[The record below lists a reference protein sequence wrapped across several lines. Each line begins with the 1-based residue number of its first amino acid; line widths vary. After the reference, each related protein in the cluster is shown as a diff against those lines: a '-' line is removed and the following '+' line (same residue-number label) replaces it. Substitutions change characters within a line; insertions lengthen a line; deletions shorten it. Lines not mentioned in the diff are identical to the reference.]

1 MTTPAELTAPAS
13 EADPVTRIELDIGG
27 MTCASCASRIEKKL
41 NKIDGA
47 HAIVNYAT
55 DRAIVTGL
63 PASSTGELVATV
75 KKTGYAATPVADAD
89 DPDNTNRPDRARM
102 LLRRLVVAALLTLP
116 LGDLAIVLALVPS
129 LRFPGWQW
137 ACVAVATPVVGW
149 CAWPFHRATIRNL
162 RHGAFSMDTLVSLG
176 VLAAYGWSIISV
188 SLGLDDKPGYW
199 LGWGRTPPGA
209 DSIYLEVAAAV
220 TTFLLA
226 GRYFEARARRSAGD
240 VLGALNELA
249 ATTVRLVT
257 DGREQVVG
265 IDQLRAGQQFS
276 VRPGETIAADGQ
288 IVDGY
293 SSVDTSMM
301 TGEPVPAEL
310 GPGDRVLGGTI
321 VADGRL
327 VVEATRVGGK
337 TQLSQMAQLAEQA
350 QARKAQVQQLVDR
363 VVSVFVPVVLG
374 IAVVTL
380 LGWLLAGGTGREA
393 FNAAVSVL
401 IIACPCA
408 LGLATPT
415 ALMVGVGRAGQLGIV
430 IKGPEALEASGG
442 VDTVV
447 LDKTGTLTSG
457 EMVLESIQPLDGA
470 DEFQVRRLAAA
481 VEQHSEH
488 PIGQA
493 IVRGLQ
499 PVPEPDAERSDAAE
513 PAVWKGNPE
522 LLETV
527 ASDIKSAAEPAQAS
541 SPLPAVSEFMA
552 LAGLGA
558 AGQIDGHS
566 VLIGNGPLLAEHG
579 VQLSPSAQAAVD
591 QAESAGSTC
600 VLLAVDRTV
609 QACLT
614 LTDRVQDSAP
624 GAVAALRE
632 LGLTTVLLTGD
643 NERAANEVGSAI
655 GVDRVIAGVLPTD
668 KAATIERLQADGRQ
682 VAMVGD
688 GINDATALA
697 TANLGLAVLH
707 GTDIA
712 LKSADMILVRQH
724 LGVIADAIQLAR
736 RTLRTIRGNLIWAFA
751 YNVAAIPVAAAGLLN
766 PLIAGLAMSLSSVF
780 VVTNSL
786 RLRSFSPRGG
796 TPHGD

>member
-1 MTTPAELTAPAS
+1 MTSPAELTAPAAQA
-13 EADPVTRIELDIGG
+13 EPVTRIELDIGG

-89 DPDNTNRPDRARM
+89 DPDNTNRPDRAGM

-137 ACVAVATPVVGW
+137 ACIAVATPVVGW
-149 CAWPFHRATIRNL
+149 CAWPFHRATIRNI

-176 VLAAYGWSIISV
+176 VLAAYGWSVISV

-240 VLGALNELA
+240 VLGALNDLA

-257 DGREQVVG
+257 GGREQVVG
-265 IDQLRAGQQFS
+265 IDRLRSGQQFS

-288 IVDGY
+288 IVDGH

-301 TGEPVPAEL
+301 TGEPMPAEL

-327 VVEATRVGGK
+327 VVEAARVGGK

-363 VVSVFVPVVLG
+363 VVAVFVPVVLG
-374 IAVVTL
+374 VAVVTL
-380 LGWLLAGGTGREA
+380 AAWLLAGGTGREA

-457 EMVLESIQPLDGA
+457 EMALESVQPLDGA
-470 DEFQVRRLAAA
+470 DDAQVRRLAAA
-481 VEQHSEH
+481 IEQHSEH

-493 IVRGLQ
+493 IVRGLR
-499 PVPEPDAERSDAAE
+499 PSTGPAEQRVDGVE
-513 PAVWKGNPE
+513 F
-522 LLETV
+522 
-527 ASDIKSAAEPAQAS
+527 ASDREHSD
-541 SPLPAVSEFMA
+541 SPLPAVFGFTA

-558 AGQIDGHS
+558 AGEVDGHS
-566 VLIGNGPLLAEHG
+566 VLIGNRSLLAEQG
-579 VQLSPSAQAAVD
+579 IQIPRSGEAAVAE
-591 QAESAGSTC
+591 AESAGNTC
-600 VLLAVDRTV
+600 VLLAVDRCV
-609 QACLT
+609 RAALT
-614 LTDRVQDSAP
+614 LTDRVQDSASD
-624 GAVAALRE
+624 AVAALKE

-643 NERAANEVGSAI
+643 NERAANEVGDAI

-712 LKSADMILVRQH
+712 LKSADMILVRHH

-736 RTLRTIRGNLIWAFA
+736 RTLRTIRGNLVWAFA

-766 PLIAGLAMSLSSVF
+766 PLIAGLAMSLSSLL

-786 RLRSFSPRGG
+786 RLRSFSPRGSTIHDG
-796 TPHGD
+796 